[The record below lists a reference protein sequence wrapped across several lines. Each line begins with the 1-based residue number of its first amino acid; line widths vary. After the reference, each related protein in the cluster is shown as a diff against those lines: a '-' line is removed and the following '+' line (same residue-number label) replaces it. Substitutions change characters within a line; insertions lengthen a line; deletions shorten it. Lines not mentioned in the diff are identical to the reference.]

1 MKWIWKTLK
10 VIGIT
15 ILCVLVL
22 LTTIGVIISED
33 LPEGKEDVKA
43 DELARQIL
51 KELNYDAYKNTK
63 VISWTFA
70 GMHSYEWHKDENYVL
85 VKSGDEV
92 VRLNLKDYDSSQII
106 SPKVKDNKIRQQHIQ
121 RAIKNFNND
130 SFWLIAPY
138 KLMDDEVERR
148 VVTMEEGE
156 EALLIT
162 YTTGGSTPGDSY
174 LWIVDENYRPKAFK
188 MWVSIIPVGGV
199 TAKWKDW
206 VKTQSDMILSTEK
219 SIFGLPIS
227 ITNLETSN

>member
-10 VIGIT
+10 VLGII

-33 LPEGKEDVKA
+33 LPEGKEGAKA
-43 DELARQIL
+43 DELAKEIL

-85 VKSGDEV
+85 VNSGDEV

-106 SPKVKDNKIRQQHIQ
+106 SPKVMDDKIRQQHIQ

-148 VVTMEEGE
+148 VVNTEGK

-162 YTTGGSTPGDSY
+162 YTSGGTTPGDSY

-188 MWVSIIPVGGV
+188 MWVSIIPIGGV